1 VEKMPDFDY
10 RKQILSKANMIAAWE
25 DVRSKHGSPGIDEIT
40 VLRWNRN
47 WEANIE
53 RLIEQVNNHTYHP
66 NRPKRITVLQK
77 NGKQREL
84 SLLTVTDK
92 VLQRACL
99 NIIEPMFDSRFL
111 GCSHGYRKK
120 HSTATA
126 IHQLLNNRDKGLR
139 WVLDAD
145 LLDCF
150 DHIHHPTLI
159 RLVNRVVSDAFVNDL
174 LEAWLKAGRK
184 HRHIPSGIP
193 QGGVISPLLCNI
205 YLHQLDARM
214 TCNRW
219 HFIRYADDF
228 VVMTVDRSQ
237 AEQARTIVETILT
250 QFHLQFNVRKTRVTN
265 FDEGFTFLGVRFL
278 DDSYHYIWQNKK
290 VEVQGKE
297 LKTLYNYIPEFYF

>member
-1 VEKMPDFDY
+1 M
-10 RKQILSKANMIAAWE
+10 
-25 DVRSKHGSPGIDEIT
+25 
-40 VLRWNRN
+40 
-47 WEANIE
+47 
-53 RLIEQVNNHTYHP
+53 
-66 NRPKRITVLQK
+66 
-77 NGKQREL
+77 
-84 SLLTVTDK
+84 
-92 VLQRACL
+92 
-99 NIIEPMFDSRFL
+99 
-111 GCSHGYRKK
+111 
-120 HSTATA
+120 
-126 IHQLLNNRDKGLR
+126 
-139 WVLDAD
+139 DAD

-219 HFIRYADDF
+219 HYIRYADDF

>member
-1 VEKMPDFDY
+1 MEKMPDFDY

-120 HSTATA
+120 TLNGYCHSST
-126 IHQLLNNRDKGLR
+126 
-139 WVLDAD
+139 
-145 LLDCF
+145 
-150 DHIHHPTLI
+150 
-159 RLVNRVVSDAFVNDL
+159 S
-174 LEAWLKAGRK
+174 
-184 HRHIPSGIP
+184 
-193 QGGVISPLLCNI
+193 
-205 YLHQLDARM
+205 
-214 TCNRW
+214 
-219 HFIRYADDF
+219 
-228 VVMTVDRSQ
+228 
-237 AEQARTIVETILT
+237 
-250 QFHLQFNVRKTRVTN
+250 
-265 FDEGFTFLGVRFL
+265 
-278 DDSYHYIWQNKK
+278 
-290 VEVQGKE
+290 
-297 LKTLYNYIPEFYF
+297 